1 MNIFKKL
8 LPYKFKRKIK
18 EDLGVPSLHWSLE
31 NLKKRGFNPSVIIDI
46 GAYQG
51 NWTIDVLEVF
61 PSARIVM
68 VEAQKRLEKSLKEI
82 CMSNTNVEYFIKL
95 LSSNDG
101 DEKLFC
107 INETASHV
115 AKTSEEEYN
124 YEKIKSQTLDTL
136 LKENKIPFPAFLKLD
151 VQGHEL
157 EVSRK
162 RQRFGRRRSRR

>member
-1 MNIFKKL
+1 
-8 LPYKFKRKIK
+8 
-18 EDLGVPSLHWSLE
+18 
-31 NLKKRGFNPSVIIDI
+31 
-46 GAYQG
+46 
-51 NWTIDVLEVF
+51 
-61 PSARIVM
+61 
-68 VEAQKRLEKSLKEI
+68 
-82 CMSNTNVEYFIKL
+82 MSNTNVEYFIKL

-157 EVSRK
+157 EVLKGAQNALAHAEVCLLETTLLNIGDDDPLLADVIRFMDEHNFQAYDISQFMRRPYDKSLYQVDMFFVKQDSLLISAK
-162 RQRFGRRRSRR
+162 RWK